1 MLMAFIMFLLVALIG
16 AVLLVAVYDAV
27 KAPGDDDRAH
37 MPQVEWKVDTQH
49 PNTYNADWL

>member
-49 PNTYNADWL
+49 PNTYTAEYR